1 MGKGHVLVTGA
12 SGGIG
17 KAISMHLAEAGYSLY
32 LHYHT
37 NKEAVEELMEAI
49 QPLGVEAIP
58 VQADLS
64 LSEGAEKLCSEIH
77 ALDHIVL
84 NSGKAHYGLVTDVK
98 PKDLEEMINIHIS
111 SPFIIIQKLL
121 PKLFKSKK
129 ASIVAVTSI
138 WGETGASCE
147 VLYSM
152 LKGGQN
158 AYVKALSK
166 ELAPMGIRVNA
177 VSPGV
182 VKTQM
187 IDQFSEEEKIAIE
200 EDIPLGRMAE
210 TREIADIVGFLLS
223 ERSSYITG
231 QIIGVNGGW
240 HV

>member
-1 MGKGHVLVTGA
+1 MSKGHVLVTGA

-17 KAISMHLAEAGYSLY
+17 KAISMQLAEAGYSLY

-37 NKEAVEELMEAI
+37 NREAVDGLLEAI
-49 QPLGVEAIP
+49 QPFGVEAIP

-64 LSEGAEKLCSEIH
+64 SREGAEKLCSQIYS
-77 ALDHIVL
+77 LDHIVL

-98 PKDLEEMINIHIS
+98 PQDLDEMVNIHIS
-111 SPFIIIQKLL
+111 SPFIIVQKLL
-121 PKLFKSKK
+121 PKLFKTEK

-187 IDQFSEEEKIAIE
+187 IDQFSEEERISLE

-210 TREIADIVGFLLS
+210 TREIADIVSFLLS
-223 ERSSYITG
+223 DRSSYVTG